1 VVHSR
6 GCPDAWHDAVKRLL
20 LIPLLLLL
28 LAKMSGVARY
38 KKRDRSY
45 TGIGWLCASFRSRK
59 KKNFSCETAC
69 SSTFRAAPIVLFD
82 TILL

>member
-1 VVHSR
+1 MVHSR

-28 LAKMSGVARY
+28 LLAKMSDVARY

-59 KKNFSCETAC
+59 KEFFLRNRVFEY
-69 SSTFRAAPIVLFD
+69 I
-82 TILL
+82 

>member
-20 LIPLLLLL
+20 LIPLLLLLLL

-45 TGIGWLCASFRSRK
+45 TGIGWLCASFRRRK
-59 KKNFSCETAC
+59 KEFFLRNRVFEY
-69 SSTFRAAPIVLFD
+69 I
-82 TILL
+82 